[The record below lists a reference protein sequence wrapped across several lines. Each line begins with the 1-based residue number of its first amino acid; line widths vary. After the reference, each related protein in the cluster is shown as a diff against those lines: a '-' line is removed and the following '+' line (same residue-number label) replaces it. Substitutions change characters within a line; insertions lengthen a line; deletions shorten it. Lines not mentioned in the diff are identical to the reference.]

1 MTVIEQFPLGTPIH
15 GEHRSVDASAGV
27 ALGLTAPQSS
37 TPGAAVTIGADERMV
52 LTLAMEVMGEAD
64 PTTQLF
70 FDNPTLTAAETQVS
84 VDNNGGNPDTFTMAG
99 DFEDEF
105 RVGRLFTVA
114 NSDNNN
120 GQYTVT
126 AVAVAAGVTTVSVAT
141 GSWTDE
147 DEGDVTA
154 NPTSTAGQRIIGGE
168 TVVGMGKPPQAATW
182 PIGALRKG
190 PYGYAVYG
198 KTTAAVAATDFIV
211 DGFVQT
217 TITKT
222 GPIPPQAR
230 A

>member
-15 GEHRSVDASAGV
+15 GEHRSADASAGV
-27 ALGLTAPQSS
+27 VLGLTAPQSS

-154 NPTSTAGQRIIGGE
+154 NPTSTPGNRILGGE
-168 TVVGMGKPPQAATW
+168 NASGLSTSTPAGVW
-182 PIGALRKG
+182 PIGAMRHG
-190 PYGYAVYG
+190 PYGYTVWG
-198 KTTAAVAATDFIV
+198 QTTGSIDTTNFIV

-217 TITKT
+217 RVTKT